1 MNLEQSVEFV
11 LDECKKKGLR
21 HFDLVGAESKEV
33 GIELF
38 KKRVSN
44 TELSNSRGIGI
55 RLIEN
60 SRPGYSYSERLSED
74 ALSQMV
80 EDALAQSKVSDVLD
94 VDLPGPAELP
104 NVTIRSYEESLESL
118 GFDWLKST
126 GEKLDDLAWSA
137 GSQIENVPY
146 SYAGKTWSRFILA
159 NSNGLYHTEK
169 SNLVSAGVALVA
181 SDGKSKKMGGYSRSG
196 LDLERIQPELIVST
210 ATERSIALLG
220 AEPVV
225 SGSYPIVLSNRISP
239 QIFGMFSSPFSADGV
254 QKGLSRLEGKLG
266 TKIASPILNVFCDP
280 HVSDYPGSRLLDA
293 EGVLTRKKAVIQDGM
308 LQTYLYN
315 LESAK
320 KAGVAP
326 TGNAVRSYGG
336 RVGTSFNNY
345 VVPKG
350 KETLEEL
357 LGRYPECIYVL
368 KLEGG
373 SGCSAVSGEISIGV
387 QGFYYKNGKPV
398 HPVDRIT
405 MNLNFFDLL
414 LSIEGISNEYN
425 DSYSSVKIP
434 DVLIREANIAG

>member
-1 MNLEQSVEFV
+1 MNLDRSVEYV
-11 LDECKKKGLR
+11 LDVCKKKGLDAY
-21 HFDLVGAESKEV
+21 DLVASESKDV

-38 KKRVSN
+38 RKRVSN

-55 RLIEN
+55 RLIQ
-60 SRPGYSYSERLSED
+60 SGKPGYSYSEKLSEE
-74 ALSQMV
+74 ALTQMV
-80 EDALAQSKVSDVLD
+80 EDAVAQAKISDPLD
-94 VDLPGPAELP
+94 IDLPGTSELP
-104 NVTIRSYEESLESL
+104 NIHIRSYEESLESL
-118 GFDWLKST
+118 GFEWLKST
-126 GEKLDDLAWSA
+126 GEKLDDLAWSV
-137 GSQIENVPY
+137 GEKIENVPY

-159 NSNGLYHTEK
+159 NSNGLFHSEK

-181 SDGKSKKMGGYSRSG
+181 TDGKSKKMGGYTRSG
-196 LDLERIQPELIVST
+196 LDLERIQPEFIVST
-210 ATERSIALLG
+210 AAERSMALLG
-220 AEPVV
+220 ASPVK

-239 QIFGMFSSPFSADGV
+239 QIFGMFSSPFSADSV

-266 TKIASPILNVFCDP
+266 SQIASKNWNVFCDP
-280 HVSDYPGSRLLDA
+280 HVVDYPGSRLLDA
-293 EGVLTRKKAVIQDGM
+293 EGVLTRKKAVIENGV

-320 KAGVAP
+320 KEGVSP

-350 KETLEEL
+350 DKSLKEL
-357 LGRYPECIYVL
+357 LNAYPECIYVL

-387 QGFYYKNGKPV
+387 QGIYYKNGMPV

-414 LSIEGISNEYN
+414 FRIEGISNEYN
-425 DSYSSVKIP
+425 DSYSSIKVP
-434 DVLIREANIAG
+434 DILIREASIAG

>member
-11 LDECKKKGLR
+11 LDECKKRELR
-21 HFDLVGAESKEV
+21 QFDLVCAESKEV

-44 TELSNSRGIGI
+44 TELANSRGIGI

-60 SRPGYSYSERLSED
+60 SRPGYSYSERLSKE

-94 VDLPGPAELP
+94 VDLPGPATLP

-126 GEKLDDLAWSA
+126 GEKLDDLAWSV
-137 GSQIENVPY
+137 GDKIENVPY

-181 SDGKSKKMGGYSRSG
+181 SDGKSKKMGGYSRAG
-196 LDLERIQPELIVST
+196 LDLEKIQPELIVST
-210 ATERSIALLG
+210 AAERSLALLG
-220 AEPVV
+220 AEPVP

-293 EGVLTRKKAVIQDGM
+293 EGILTRKKAVVQDGI

-345 VVPKG
+345 VIPKG
-350 KETLEEL
+350 SDTLEEL

-387 QGFYYKNGKPV
+387 QGVYYKNGKPV

-434 DVLIREANIAG
+434 DILIREANVAG

>member
-1 MNLEQSVEFV
+1 MNLDQSVEYV
-11 LDECKKKGLR
+11 LDECKRKGLGQ
-21 HFDLVGAESKEV
+21 FDLVGAESKDV

-55 RLIEN
+55 RLIQN
-60 SRPGYSYSERLSED
+60 GKPGYSYSEKLSQE

-80 EDALAQSKVSDVLD
+80 EDAIAQAKISDVLD
-94 VDLPGPAELP
+94 IDLPGPSKLP
-104 NVTIRSYEESLESL
+104 EIPIRSYEESLESL
-118 GFDWLKST
+118 GFEWLKST
-126 GEKLDDLAWSA
+126 GEKLDDLAWSV
-137 GSQIENVPY
+137 GDKIENVPY

-159 NSNGLYHTEK
+159 NSNGLYHSEK
-169 SNLVSAGVALVA
+169 SNLISAGVALVA
-181 SDGKSKKMGGYSRSG
+181 TDGKSKKMGGYTRSG
-196 LDLERIQPELIVST
+196 LDVEKIQPEFIVST
-210 ATERSIALLG
+210 ATERSLALLG
-220 AEPVV
+220 AEPVK
-225 SGSYPIVLSNRISP
+225 SGTYPVVLSNRISP
-239 QIFGMFSSPFSADGV
+239 QIFGMFSSPFSADSV
-254 QKGLSRLEGKLG
+254 QKGLSRLEGKVG
-266 TKIASPILNVFCDP
+266 SQIASSNWNVFCDP
-280 HVSDYPGSRLLDA
+280 HVIDYPGSRLLDA
-293 EGVLTRKKAVIQDGM
+293 EGILTKKKSIIQDGV

-320 KAGVAP
+320 KAGVTP

-336 RVGTSFNNY
+336 RVGTSFHNY

-350 KETLEEL
+350 NDSLEEL
-357 LGRYPECIYVL
+357 LARYPECIYIL

-414 LSIEGISNEYN
+414 FRIEGISNEYN
-425 DSYSSVKIP
+425 DSYSSIKIP
-434 DVLIREANIAG
+434 DILIREASIAG

>member
-1 MNLEQSVEFV
+1 MNLDQSVEYV
-11 LDECKKKGLR
+11 LDVCKRKGLDQY
-21 HFDLVGAESKEV
+21 DLVGSESRDV

-55 RLIEN
+55 RLIQDGK
-60 SRPGYSYSERLSED
+60 PGYSYSEKLSEE

-80 EDALAQSKVSDVLD
+80 EDAIAQAKISDPLD
-94 VDLPGPAELP
+94 IDLPGQTELP
-104 NVTIRSYEESLESL
+104 DIPIRSYEESLESL
-118 GFDWLKST
+118 GFEWLKST
-126 GEKLDDLAWSA
+126 GERLDELAWSA
-137 GSQIENVPY
+137 DDRIENVPY
-146 SYAGKTWSRFILA
+146 SYAGKTWNRFILA
-159 NSNGLYHTEK
+159 NSKGLFHSER

-181 SDGKSKKMGGYSRSG
+181 TDGKSKKMGGYTKSG
-196 LDLERIQPELIVST
+196 LDLAEIRPERIVST
-210 ATERSIALLG
+210 AAERSLSLLG
-220 AEPVV
+220 AEPVK
-225 SGSYPIVLSNRISP
+225 SGNYPIVLSNRVSP

-254 QKGLSRLEGKLG
+254 QKGLSRLEGKIG
-266 TKIASPILNVFCDP
+266 SQVASPIWNVFCDP
-280 HVSDYPGSRLLDA
+280 HIVDYPGSRLLDA
-293 EGVLTRKKAVIQDGM
+293 EGVLTRKKAIIENGI

-320 KAGVAP
+320 KAGVAS

-336 RVGTSFNNY
+336 RVGTSFTNY

-350 KETLEEL
+350 KESLEEL
-357 LGRYPECIYVL
+357 LSRYPECIYVL

-414 LSIEGISNEYN
+414 FSIEGISNEYN
-425 DSYSSVKIP
+425 DSYSSIKIP
-434 DVLIREANIAG
+434 DILIREASIAG

>member
-1 MNLEQSVEFV
+1 MNLDQSVEYV
-11 LDECKKKGLR
+11 LDVCKKKGLDQY
-21 HFDLVGAESKEV
+21 DLVGSESKDV

-38 KKRVSN
+38 RKRVSN

-55 RLIEN
+55 RLIQSGN
-60 SRPGYSYSERLSED
+60 PGYSYSEKLSEE
-74 ALSQMV
+74 ALTQMV
-80 EDALAQSKVSDVLD
+80 EDAVSQAKISDALD
-94 VDLPGPAELP
+94 IDLPGPSELP
-104 NVTIRSYEESLESL
+104 KIDIRSYEESLESL
-118 GFDWLKST
+118 GFEWLKST
-126 GEKLDDLAWSA
+126 GEKLDDLAWSV
-137 GSQIENVPY
+137 GDKIENVPY

-159 NSNGLYHTEK
+159 NSNGLFHSEK

-181 SDGKSKKMGGYSRSG
+181 TDGKTKKMGGFTRSG
-196 LDLERIQPELIVST
+196 LDLDRIQPEYIVST
-210 ATERSIALLG
+210 AAERSMALLG
-220 AEPVV
+220 AKSIP

-239 QIFGMFSSPFSADGV
+239 QIFGMFSSPFSADSV
-254 QKGLSRLEGKLG
+254 QKGLSRLDGKIG
-266 TKIASPILNVFCDP
+266 AQIASSNWNVYCDP
-280 HVSDYPGSRLLDA
+280 HVRDYPGSRLLDA
-293 EGVLTRKKAVIQDGM
+293 EGVLTRKKAVIENGV

-350 KETLEEL
+350 DKTLEEL
-357 LGRYPECIYVL
+357 LKSVPECIYVL

-387 QGFYYKNGKPV
+387 QGIYYKNGMPV
-398 HPVDRIT
+398 HPVDSIT

-414 LSIEGISNEYN
+414 FRIDGISNEYN
-425 DSYSSVKIP
+425 DSYSSIKVP
-434 DVLIREANIAG
+434 DILIREASIAG